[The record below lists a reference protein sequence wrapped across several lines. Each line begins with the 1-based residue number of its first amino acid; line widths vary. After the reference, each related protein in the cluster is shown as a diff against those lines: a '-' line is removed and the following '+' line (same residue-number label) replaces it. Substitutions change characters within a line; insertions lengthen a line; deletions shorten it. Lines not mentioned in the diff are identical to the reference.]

1 MTAAVTVQRPL
12 AGTNCPRWCD
22 PTRCLV
28 PADIHPDFPQE
39 VWHGSSDETLQVGDI
54 SIRLHTMRLGDPASN
69 DMHEGEHLIFMDC
82 TCPTRKHRGGD
93 VAMTVAQ
100 ATELIQRLQVHVDM
114 ARE

>member
-1 MTAAVTVQRPL
+1 
-12 AGTNCPRWCD
+12 
-22 PTRCLV
+22 
-28 PADIHPDFPQE
+28 
-39 VWHGSSDETLQVGDI
+39 VWHGSTDETLVVGDI
-54 SIRLHTMRLGDPASN
+54 SIRLHTMRLGEPSDGRG
-69 DMHEGEHLIFMDC
+69 HKGEHIIFMDC